1 MARTFK
7 LLPLVAVAGL
17 LAACTQGT
25 DLERAGLGAVSGAV
39 IAGATDNDIAT
50 GALVGGAAG
59 ALADDAARAT
69 GTSF

>member
-7 LLPLVAVAGL
+7 IIPLVAVLGL
-17 LAACTQGT
+17 VAACTQGN
-25 DLERAGLGAVSGAV
+25 DFQRAGMGAATGAV
-39 IAGATDNDIAT
+39 IAGATSNDIAT
-50 GALVGGAAG
+50 GAAIGAAAG